1 MSQSVYG
8 LAGWLSHV
16 TVKAVQ
22 AVTFCL
28 SHEIISLQ
36 LTVSLEFSGKTGTG
50 AISIHYEYFGVI
62 TANFNRTKHYS
73 TGICL
78 VDFFVTGTQNE
89 SDNFS

>member
-16 TVKAVQ
+16 PVR

-36 LTVSLEFSGKTGTG
+36 LTVSLEFPGKTGTG
-50 AISIHYEYFGVI
+50 GISIHSERVGGFTAYF
-62 TANFNRTKHYS
+62 TRKKLYS
-73 TGICL
+73 TEICL
-78 VDFFVTGTQNE
+78 VDVFVTGTENE
-89 SDNFS
+89 SGNFS